1 MTDVIKFLER
11 GLFLRKRRNMLLS
24 YTLAFIS
31 FIMACINPNNL
42 GYLFFVSV
50 GFCFTGAIGGI
61 SDLIILRK
69 GMKK

>member
-1 MTDVIKFLER
+1 
-11 GLFLRKRRNMLLS
+11 MLLS